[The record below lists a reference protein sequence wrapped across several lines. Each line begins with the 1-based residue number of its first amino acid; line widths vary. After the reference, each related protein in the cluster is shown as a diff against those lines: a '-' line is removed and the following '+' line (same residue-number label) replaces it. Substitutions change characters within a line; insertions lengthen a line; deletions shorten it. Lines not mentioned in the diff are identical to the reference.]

1 MIPKLLLVSII
12 LSLSNLGDSF
22 LLPIETIM
30 QKERNPLD
38 MAFRGFRP
46 RQKKTENV
54 GHRDVGF
61 FMPRHHRQPY
71 SGLIL
76 RGEVQIV

>member
-1 MIPKLLLVSII
+1 
-12 LSLSNLGDSF
+12 
-22 LLPIETIM
+22 M

-38 MAFRGFRP
+38 LAFGGIVRP
-46 RQKKTENV
+46 REKNTEDV
-54 GHRDVGF
+54 RHRDVGF